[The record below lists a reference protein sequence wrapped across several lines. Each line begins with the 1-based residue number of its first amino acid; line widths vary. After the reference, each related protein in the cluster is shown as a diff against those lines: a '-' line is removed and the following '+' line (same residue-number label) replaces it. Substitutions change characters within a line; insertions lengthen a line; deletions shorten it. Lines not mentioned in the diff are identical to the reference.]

1 MPSMIMEL
9 NVELEDGSTYQVVA
23 DQRDIAKWEIQPF
36 GFPAAQM
43 EDRMSMSMLR
53 FLAWSAMTRQ
63 QLTAL
68 KWDAFNDQC
77 VEAVPLDDEE
87 GSVPADASDPG
98 QPARSAGRQSR
109 SRTTAGNRSAKS

>member
-9 NVELEDGSTYQVVA
+9 NVEMDDGSTYQVVA
-23 DQRDIAKWEIQPF
+23 DQRDIAKWEVQPF
-36 GFPAAQM
+36 GWPVSQAEEQ
-43 EDRMSMSMLR
+43 MSMGFLR
-53 FLAWSAMTRQ
+53 FLAWSAATRR
-63 QLTAL
+63 QLTTL
-68 KWDAFNDQC
+68 KWDQFDAQC
-77 VEAVPLDDEE
+77 VEAGPLDDEE